1 MRKTT
6 IITNL
11 NGDIPDEI
19 FENLIPAYIKQNEA
33 SNGNDLLREN
43 IKIHSQKSIIKNNDV
58 VYEVEWEK
66 I

>member
-6 IITNL
+6 ILTNV
-11 NGDIPDEI
+11 NGEI
-19 FENLIPAYIKQNEA
+19 HAETFENLIPAYVKQNEA
-33 SNGNDLLREN
+33 ANGSDLLREN
-43 IKIHSQKSIIKNNDV
+43 IKILSQKSTIKNNDT